1 MCVAERIR
9 CMLVRALLP
18 GLALLCAACG
28 PMKIGGTYLVE
39 LRDQPA
45 VPLSDLTR
53 YYRERTN
60 GLILPAVSDT
70 AMRASRLTF
79 TADPFNGRRIVA
91 PPYCSWE
98 EIQNLYVLNQDTF
111 VARYGAAD
119 LLSATRAA
127 YAALPFDEQRG
138 VAVKPY
144 RTLAAWGGLLY
155 PPVKHLDHPLAFYD
169 TRLGSD
175 PTTGWSGSAYF
186 DPAFQEALDR
196 ETQTSLTAGNTLR
209 ALFNGVQSYP
219 EKLRLVR
226 EARMSLYVGVMAIV
240 ADSSG
245 RALVK
250 AMVARKRAGV
260 DVRVIVDDF
269 YTFSISSFAIG
280 VLERA
285 GVPVARVADK
295 RLNQMDRMFHNK
307 FWIRDG
313 EEAIL
318 GGMNVLDYENT
329 ATGFDFQNRDTDIL
343 FQGPAVT
350 DLLADFIGLW
360 KRYDREGISIAAA
373 DSLMFARKEAE
384 RAAGLRGIEH
394 YAAWLNDPVMRTR
407 GLCRVAVQGDD
418 ADTQTIATL
427 LTRYTEKAQ
436 HSFLVKTPGV
446 ECTLTGPPSSAIDVL
461 AGVMLEKCRQPGFHG
476 TFITN
481 GADGGWGEST
491 IFLRSRVW
499 DSELIGDP
507 MWVDVMTPVIDGAGR
522 EVALATRRV
531 TRPFLEAGGHVYA
544 YMNYIHSKE
553 FAFDR
558 LLVGIGS
565 WNFDPYSADNNHECA
580 IFCLDEA
587 LRKQM
592 EHQMVLDLVNS
603 VPVTPPLR
611 SFHH

>member
-1 MCVAERIR
+1 MSGADRRHILGVR
-9 CMLVRALLP
+9 MLVL
-18 GLALLCAACG
+18 GLAVLCAACG
-28 PMKIGGTYLVE
+28 SLNVGGTYLVE
-39 LRDQPA
+39 LRDRTD
-45 VPLSDLTR
+45 VPLADLTR
-53 YYRERTN
+53 YYREWTDSMVVPAHADTSMRT
-60 GLILPAVSDT
+60 
-70 AMRASRLTF
+70 SRLTF
-79 TADPFNGRRIVA
+79 SADPFYGKRIVA
-91 PPYCSWE
+91 PSFCSWE
-98 EIQNLYVLNQDTF
+98 EIQDLFALDQDRF
-111 VARYGAAD
+111 VARSGAPD
-119 LLSATRAA
+119 LLHATRDAFA
-127 YAALPFDEQRG
+127 RLPIDERRG
-138 VAVKPY
+138 LPVRPY

-155 PPVKHLDHPLAFYD
+155 PPIKHLDHPLSFYD
-169 TRLGSD
+169 ARLGSD
-175 PTTGWSGSAYF
+175 PSGEWVNSAYF
-186 DPAFQEALDR
+186 DPAFQDSLDR

-226 EARMSLYVGVMAIV
+226 EARKFLYVGVMAIV

-245 RALVK
+245 RSLV
-250 AMVARKRAGV
+250 ARMIERKRAGV

-280 VLERA
+280 ILERE

-329 ATGFDFQNRDTDIL
+329 ATGFDFQNRDTDVL
-343 FQGPAVT
+343 FKGPAVT

-360 KRYDREGISIAAA
+360 KRYDHEGRSIATAE
-373 DSLMFARKEAE
+373 SLMVAQKAAE
-384 RAAGLRGIEH
+384 RAAGLRGSEH
-394 YAAWLNDPVMRTR
+394 YAAWLSDPATRTH

-418 ADTQTIATL
+418 ADTQAIVTL
-427 LTRYTEKAQ
+427 LTRYAERAQ

-446 ECTLTGPPSSAIDVL
+446 ECATGGTPTSAIDVL
-461 AGVMLEKCRQPGFHG
+461 AGVMLAKCRQAGFHG

-499 DSELIGDP
+499 DSELVGDP

-522 EVALATRRV
+522 EVAQSTRGV
-531 TRPFLEAGGHVYA
+531 TKPFQQAGAHVYE

-553 FAFDR
+553 FTFDR

-580 IFCLDEA
+580 IFCLDDA
-587 LRKQM
+587 LRAQM
-592 EHQMVLDLVNS
+592 ERQIVLDLVNA
-603 VPVTPPLR
+603 VPVIPR
-611 SFHH
+611 

>member
-1 MCVAERIR
+1 MSAADRHR
-9 CMLVRALLP
+9 AYTGRLVIVVLSALWVSCSSLN
-18 GLALLCAACG
+18 
-28 PMKIGGTYLVE
+28 IGGTYLVE
-39 LRDQPA
+39 LRDRPE
-45 VPLSDLTR
+45 VPLVDLAR
-53 YYRERTN
+53 YFREQT
-60 GLILPAVSDT
+60 GGMIHPTMPDT
-70 AMRASRLTF
+70 SARGNRLLF
-79 TADPFNGRRIVA
+79 TADPFNGRRIIA

-98 EIQNLYVLNQDTF
+98 EVQDLFTLDQEEY
-111 VARYGAAD
+111 VARSGADD
-119 LLSATRAA
+119 LLGAT
-127 YAALPFDEQRG
+127 YAAFSRLPVDERRG
-138 VAVKPY
+138 APVRPY

-155 PPVKHLDHPLAFYD
+155 PPVKRLDHPLAFYD
-169 TRLGSD
+169 RRLGSD
-175 PTTGWSGSAYF
+175 PSGEWTGSAYF
-186 DPAFQEALDR
+186 DPAFQEMLDR

-226 EARMSLYVGVMAIV
+226 EARQFLYVGVMAIV

-245 RALVK
+245 RSLIA
-250 AMVARKRAGV
+250 AMIERKRAGV

-280 VLERA
+280 ILERE
-285 GVPVARVADK
+285 GIPVARVADK

-329 ATGFDFQNRDTDIL
+329 ATGFDFQNRDTDVL
-343 FQGPAVT
+343 FSGPAVS
-350 DLLADFIGLW
+350 DLLESFIGLW
-360 KRYDREGISIAAA
+360 KRYDRVGHPIAARE
-373 DSLMFARKEAE
+373 STLVARKAAE
-384 RAAGLRGIEH
+384 RAAGLRGSEH
-394 YAAWLNDPVMRTR
+394 YASWLGDPGTRTR

-418 ADTQTIATL
+418 ADTQSIVTL
-427 LTRYTEKAQ
+427 LTRYAERAQ

-446 ECTLTGPPSSAIDVL
+446 ECTLTGSPRSAIDIL
-461 AGVMLEKCRQPGFHG
+461 AGVMLQKCRLPGFHG

-499 DSELIGDP
+499 DSELVGDP

-522 EVALATRRV
+522 EVALGTRVV
-531 TRPFLEAGGHVYA
+531 TRPFVEAGAHVYQ
-544 YMNYIHSKE
+544 YMNYIHAKE
-553 FAFDR
+553 FSFDR

-580 IFCLDEA
+580 IFCLDDS
-587 LRKQM
+587 LRAQM
-592 EHQMVLDLVNS
+592 ERQTVLDLVNA
-603 VPVTPPLR
+603 VPVIPR
-611 SFHH
+611 

>member
-1 MCVAERIR
+1 MFAADHQRT
-9 CMLVRALLP
+9 LLMR
-18 GLALLCAACG
+18 GGILALALMCISCSSL
-28 PMKIGGTYLVE
+28 KIGGTYLVE
-39 LRDQPA
+39 LRDRPE
-45 VPLSDLTR
+45 VPLVDLAR
-53 YYRERTN
+53 YYHERTD
-60 GLILPAVSDT
+60 GVILAAMGDT
-70 AMRASRLTF
+70 SARGNRLMF

-98 EIQNLYVLNQDTF
+98 EIQDLFALDQELF
-111 VARYGAAD
+111 VARSGAPDLLGATYGAF
-119 LLSATRAA
+119 SK
-127 YAALPFDEQRG
+127 LPFDERRG
-138 VAVKPY
+138 VAVRPY
-144 RTLAAWGGLLY
+144 RTLAAWGGLLF

-169 TRLGSD
+169 RRLGSD
-175 PTTGWSGSAYF
+175 PSAEWNGSAYF
-186 DPAFQEALDR
+186 DPVFQEMLDR

-226 EARMSLYVGVMAIV
+226 EAQQFLYVGVMAIV

-245 RALVK
+245 RSLV
-250 AMVARKRAGV
+250 AQMIERKRAGV

-280 VLERA
+280 VLERE
-285 GVPVARVADK
+285 GIPVARVADK

-329 ATGFDFQNRDTDIL
+329 ATGFDFQNRDTDVL
-343 FQGPAVT
+343 FRGPAVT
-350 DLLADFIGLW
+350 DLLGSFIGLW
-360 KRYDREGISIAAA
+360 KRYDRQGCSIARAE
-373 DSLMFARKEAE
+373 SLLTSRLSAE
-384 RAAGLRGIEH
+384 RAAGLRGSEH
-394 YAAWLNDPVMRTR
+394 YAAWLSDPATRTR

-418 ADTQTIATL
+418 ADTQSIVTL
-427 LTRYTEKAQ
+427 LTRYAERAQ
-436 HSFLVKTPGV
+436 HSFVVKTPGI
-446 ECTLTGPPSSAIDVL
+446 ECTLNGPPSGGIDVL
-461 AGVMLEKCRQPGFHG
+461 AGVMLQKCRLPGFNG
-476 TFITN
+476 VFITN

-522 EVALATRRV
+522 EVALATRVV
-531 TRPFLEAGGHVYA
+531 TRPFVDAGARVYE

-553 FAFDR
+553 FCFDR

-580 IFCLDEA
+580 IFCLDDS
-587 LRKQM
+587 LRAQM
-592 EHQMVLDLVNS
+592 ERQIVLDLVNS
-603 VPVTPPLR
+603 VPLIAR
-611 SFHH
+611 

>member
-1 MCVAERIR
+1 MCDAER
-9 CMLVRALLP
+9 LYGVAARALLL
-18 GLALLCAACG
+18 GFALLCASCG
-28 PMKIGGTYLVE
+28 SLKIGGTYLVE
-39 LRDQPA
+39 LRDQPI

-53 YYRERTN
+53 YYRERTK
-60 GLILPAVSDT
+60 GMIVAAVPDT
-70 AMRASRLTF
+70 AARASRLTF
-79 TADPFNGRRIVA
+79 TADPFNGRRVVA
-91 PPYCSWE
+91 PSYCSWGE
-98 EIQNLYVLNQDTF
+98 VQDLYTLNQDTF
-111 VARYGAAD
+111 VVRSGAAD
-119 LLSATRAA
+119 FLAASRAA
-127 YAALPFDEQRG
+127 YAAWPFDQRRG
-138 VAVKPY
+138 VPVMPY
-144 RTLAAWGGLLY
+144 RTLAAWGGLFY
-155 PPVKHLDHPLAFYD
+155 PPIKHLDHGLAFYD

-175 PTTGWSGSAYF
+175 ASAEWGGSAYF
-186 DPAFQEALDR
+186 DPTFQEALDH

-226 EARMSLYVGVMAIV
+226 GARSLLYVGVMAIV

-250 AMVARKRAGV
+250 EMVARKRAGV

-280 VLERA
+280 VLERE
-285 GVPVARVADK
+285 GILVARVADK

-329 ATGFDFQNRDTDIL
+329 STGFDFQNRDTDVL
-343 FQGPAVT
+343 FSGPAVT

-360 KRYDREGISIAAA
+360 KRYDRQGRPIAAA
-373 DSLMFARKEAE
+373 ESLMIVRKSAE
-384 RAAGLRGIEH
+384 RAAGLRGSEH
-394 YAAWLNDPVMRTR
+394 YAAWLNDPATRTH

-427 LTRYTEKAQ
+427 LTRYAEKAQ
-436 HSFLVKTPGV
+436 HSFLVKTPGI
-446 ECTLTGPPSSAIDVL
+446 ECTLAGPPSSAIDVL
-461 AGVMLEKCRQPGFHG
+461 ANVMLNKCRQPGFHG

-522 EVALATRRV
+522 EVAQATRRV
-531 TRPFLEAGGHVYA
+531 TRPFCEAGAHVYE

-553 FAFDR
+553 FSFDR

-580 IFCLDEA
+580 IFCLDDA
-587 LRKQM
+587 LRQQM
-592 EHQMVLDLVNS
+592 ERQIVLDLVNS
-603 VPVTPPLR
+603 VPVITR
-611 SFHH
+611 